1 MVIGLGAQICSA
13 AVGYFRMQFATN
25 CASQMGVGVGV
36 GVGVVVVVGTVTTGS
51 DWPSLR
57 CWSSRL

>member
-36 GVGVVVVVGTVTTGS
+36 GVGVGTVTTGS

-57 CWSSRL
+57 CWSSGL

>member
-1 MVIGLGAQICSA
+1 MVIGLGAQICAA

-36 GVGVVVVVGTVTTGS
+36 VVGTVTTGS
-51 DWPSLR
+51 DWPGLR